1 MVGIEWTEKG
11 ERTVVTPS
19 IDGPSY
25 RWAQRC
31 IIVWSTAGE
40 LPVPTSLASGN
51 ASTCYSFNSN
61 RVPHLRSVSSVRPI
75 SPPPL
80 VFSPSSP
87 RPPTSSAQTDQTAK
101 LWSFS
106 RVLFDARCAFFSP
119 FLSFPSRWCSSTP
132 NQIVSIYLIAY
143 CVCNDN
149 RSIIGVEEGR
159 RGIEKKFG
167 LFRIITIYY
176 GDVKDIE
183 HDLALE
189 EGKKTMCRFLASFL
203 NRFKRRCYLPVFF
216 SAEPSPSLSRWMHRI
231 QRQPAASYHASYYS
245 TRART
250 SHEYIYI
257 YTLTYTQLFACISHH
272 LSVLLSLPGLRSR
285 INWIVAS

>member
-19 IDGPSY
+19 IPATDGRSDASSFD
-25 RWAQRC
+25 RQRANYPFQRRSRLATRRPA
-31 IIVWSTAGE
+31 IRLIRTES
-40 LPVPTSLASGN
+40 PTSAP
-51 ASTCYSFNSN
+51 C
-61 RVPHLRSVSSVRPI
+61 
-75 SPPPL
+75 PPFAQFHP
-80 VFSPSSP
+80 SPSSS

-106 RVLFDARCAFFSP
+106 RVLFDARCALFSP

-159 RGIEKKFG
+159 RGARIEKKFG

-216 SAEPSPSLSRWMHRI
+216 SAEPSPPLSRWMHRI

-272 LSVLLSLPGLRSR
+272 LCFSR
-285 INWIVAS
+285 YQGWEVG